1 LSVFGA
7 ALKNVKYLFKKP
19 LSFFGQPTFLFVCLV
34 YSGTYIT
41 ANTAMTLCEFAK
53 KDPTL
58 IKLGSTTVANMTL
71 GILKDRYFAQVFSGR
86 PPEKFPLASWLLFV
100 GRDLATISA
109 GFTLPS
115 IVSQKLQDA
124 EVIKSKGVA
133 DVFSQVSVP
142 ITAQLI
148 LTPVHLLALDFYMQK
163 VSNMTGRWKRV
174 FHNAPEATAIRMG
187 RVLFAYGIGG
197 VCNTKLRATLRDMF
211 VYDEEQN

>member
-1 LSVFGA
+1 
-7 ALKNVKYLFKKP
+7 
-19 LSFFGQPTFLFVCLV
+19 
-34 YSGTYIT
+34 
-41 ANTAMTLCEFAK
+41 MTLCEFAK

-124 EVIKSKGVA
+124 EVIKNKGVA

-197 VCNTKLRATLRDMF
+197 VCNTKLRATFRDMF
-211 VYDEEQN
+211 VYDEEH